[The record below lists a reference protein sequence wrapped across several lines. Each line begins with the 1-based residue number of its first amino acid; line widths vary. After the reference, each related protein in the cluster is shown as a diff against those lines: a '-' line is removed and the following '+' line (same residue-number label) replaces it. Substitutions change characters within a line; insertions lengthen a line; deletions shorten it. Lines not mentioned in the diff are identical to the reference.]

1 MDRSFYIFPLKRIKQ
16 QRINKAIREYTIQ
29 LVTEDGPPKTMSI
42 EEALALAEEMSMD
55 LVEINPNAKPVM
67 CKIMDYGKFLYKK
80 KKQEQ
85 EAKKKHKPAETKTIR
100 FGFRTSDHDLNV
112 RCEQAKGFL
121 EKGNMVKVQVMGR
134 GRELAYKDLA
144 LKKVE
149 KFVDNLKDVATVDT
163 LPKMNGNIIIAILKP
178 QK

>member
-1 MDRSFYIFPLKRIKQ
+1 
-16 QRINKAIREYTIQ
+16 
-29 LVTEDGPPKTMSI
+29 MSI
-42 EEALALAEEMSMD
+42 EEAIATAAEAGMD
-55 LVEINPNAKPVM
+55 LVEINPSADPVL

-100 FGFRTSDHDLNV
+100 FGFRTSEHDLQV
-112 RCEQAKGFL
+112 RDGQVRGFL
-121 EKGNMVKVQVMGR
+121 EKGNMVKIQVMGR

-144 LKKVE
+144 LQKVE

>member
-1 MDRSFYIFPLKRIKQ
+1 MTD
-16 QRINKAIREYTIQ
+16 
-29 LVTEDGPPKTMSI
+29 DGPPQTMSI
-42 EEALALAEEMSMD
+42 EDAISLAEENGMD

-112 RCEQAKGFL
+112 RGEQAKGFL
-121 EKGNMVKVQVMGR
+121 EKGNVVKIQVMGR

-149 KFVDNLKDVATVDT
+149 KFVDNLKDIATVDT
-163 LPKMNGNIIIAILKP
+163 LPKINGNIIIAILKP